1 MRFLKYCAYATLLV
15 GACLCLFNVFSREEA
30 PAGPWGII
38 LIVIGVA
45 MASAFL
51 ISRKSVSRKNR
62 RTVR

>member
-1 MRFLKYCAYATLLV
+1 MRFLKYCAYTTLFV

-45 MASAFL
+45 MVSIFL
-51 ISRKSVSRKNR
+51 ISRR
-62 RTVR
+62 

>member
-1 MRFLKYCAYATLLV
+1 MRFFKYCAYATLLV

-45 MASAFL
+45 MASASL
-51 ISRKSVSRKNR
+51 ISRK
-62 RTVR
+62 